1 MLSFWESQQKEA
13 RVVLVLVG
21 YIFILIHSI
30 FLSAWEKFQS
40 NAVLL

>member
-21 YIFILIHSI
+21 YIFTLIYSI
-30 FLSAWEKFQS
+30 FLSSWKKFQS
-40 NAVLL
+40 HAVLL